1 MADFVQKLDLKTGSF
16 LNNNSAA
23 AGGIE
28 IDTGAGSKVALA
40 IAAAGSGSGT
50 TPDATD
56 TVKGKVALN
65 TGATAGDATNA
76 IDALTAAGFTTL
88 AGATNALSAAIS
100 AGAGAVATVA
110 GTGAPTVTP
119 SATAPAQFAK
129 NSSGE
134 LFKWNGSAWVLMG
147 GGAANSVG
155 FSPSAAADNVT
166 IAGASMTMP
175 RAGVVLFNTSVT
187 VQATS
192 GSPMNRAV
200 AALRKNGSISAYVF
214 GAESATANMVLL
226 TKAMSIPL
234 AVAAGDVVDL
244 SFIQNG
250 STQANVTAGYIFSQ
264 YIS

>member
-40 IAAAGSGSGT
+40 IAAASSGGA

-76 IDALTAAGFTTL
+76 IDALTAAGFTAL
-88 AGATNALSAAIS
+88 AGSTNALSAAIS

-110 GTGAPTVTP
+110 GTGAPTVAP

-129 NSSGE
+129 NANGE
-134 LFKWNGSAWVLMG
+134 MFKWNGSAWALVADGFFLFG
-147 GGAANSVG
+147 GVFSAVAMSDSVAVVAASV
-155 FSPSAAADNVT
+155 
-166 IAGASMTMP
+166 TMP
-175 RAGVVLFNTSVT
+175 RAGKVLFSTSASMVM
-187 VQATS
+187 TS
-192 GSPMNRAV
+192 GSANRVFAS
-200 AALRKNGSISAYVF
+200 LRKNGALQATLFDNSMVANTMN
-214 GAESATANMVLL
+214 SATN
-226 TKAMSIPL
+226 AMTINFS
-234 AVAAGDVVDL
+234 VSAGDVFD
-244 SFIQNG
+244 I
-250 STQANVTAGYIFSQ
+250 TATEYGAAAASLYGGYIYAQ
-264 YIS
+264 YIA